1 MVPKSYPL
9 HLALANIT
17 LALMVASL
25 ATGLLLLA
33 GKLVLRNPKA
43 LRATKLLH
51 VAVSLAAFAAYVL
64 TYLSGPSL

>member
-1 MVPKSYPL
+1 
-9 HLALANIT
+9 
-17 LALMVASL
+17 MVASL